1 MICQPHLQVFFRP
14 EEIIVASAASPED
27 DDFRRRDMHNSPPLD
42 DRMDVFRAMDARI
55 EDLDALIGVIT
66 ADQQEKIDR
75 SGHIEALAIFELHGM
90 EREAEWS
97 RPLLPVHYDG
107 IGDRIAIS
115 PPIQQA
121 DVAQHIQPVCYV

>member
-27 DDFRRRDMHNSPPLD
+27 DGIRGGDVHNSPPLD
-42 DRMDVFRAMDARI
+42 DRVDAIRAMDARI

-75 SGHIEALAIFELHGM
+75 SGHIEALAMFELHGM
-90 EREAEWS
+90 EREAKWS
-97 RPLLPVHYDG
+97 RPLLPVHCYG
-107 IGDRIAIS
+107 VGDRIAVF
-115 PPIQQA
+115 PPIQ
-121 DVAQHIQPVCYV
+121 